1 MTWIRKNRVGR
12 HLVDRVPA
20 WHTVVAAVMVTMA
33 TVAVEMLLPLVAQ
46 FVGVG
51 DRAIVS
57 GGRAVVHRVRESTNF
72 SERQGR
78 VDGQ

>member
-1 MTWIRKNRVGR
+1 
-12 HLVDRVPA
+12 
-20 WHTVVAAVMVTMA
+20 MVTMA

-72 SERQGR
+72 SERRGR
-78 VDGQ
+78 VGGQ